1 MMNARVR
8 WMLISAAAATL
19 LGGVAAWFVSDWA
32 LHRHAEHHTHGH
44 GQPDFH
50 AWMHAHLDLTPEQH
64 DALEPIEASFET
76 QRLKLKAEVHAAGLA
91 LADTIRDSKESDPA
105 LETALQKLNKA
116 QGDLQRATLEHFFA
130 MKRYLRPAQA
140 RKLLEWTHDSLAR
153 D

>member
-1 MMNARVR
+1 MINARVR
-8 WMLISAAAATL
+8 WMLISMVSAAL
-19 LGGVAAWFVSDWA
+19 LAGVTAWLVTDWA
-32 LHRHAEHHTHGH
+32 LHRHAEHHSHGDE
-44 GQPDFH
+44 QPDFH

-64 DALEPIEASFET
+64 GTLEPIEAEFET
-76 QRLKLKAEVHAAGLA
+76 QRLKLKAEVRAAGQT
-91 LADTIRDSKESDPA
+91 LADTISSSQENDPA
-105 LETALQKLNKA
+105 LEDALQKLNKA